1 MCNFRLT
8 TIFFSGLILLAC
20 VSAMAETPL
29 TAQDWIEK
37 EKELQIWCQQEPL
50 SDEAKVFS
58 DTLTKSKQIRA
69 DYCSKKYSTLFE
81 LQMHIVDLLGDLNR
95 IFPSGGIYLQM
106 QLAESANIKRT
117 GEIAL
122 FDLLPEYDDNDNLL
136 SLEISLDDPDYKVES
151 ALLVSCN
158 QATKAISPAMDCQ
171 SALEEFAE
179 IYNFAQGTYA
189 QPLAFELSKRLDLLE
204 TRWNTFYEESKSQM
218 FWEMIANGILF
229 QRKNE
234 AYKFSEPPSWQL
246 VLMHP
251 SVVVE
256 NVADAI
262 DGDQFKE
269 AIMIEAIGADWWQQ
283 DKWYMPSGGAL
294 IATYSDRLDVD
305 DWGYGVALHF
315 RSKFTIGVSEHGDDR
330 GVFMTI
336 DLMRLIQDK
345 KKTIESYRGV
355 IPAKAEN
362 Q

>member
-1 MCNFRLT
+1 MCNFYLAK
-8 TIFFSGLILLAC
+8 FFSGLLLIASIS
-20 VSAMAETPL
+20 VAAENRL
-29 TAQDWIEK
+29 TAQDWLEK
-37 EKELQIWCQQEPL
+37 DQELQAWCKQEPGI
-50 SDEAKVFS
+50 SEAKVFG
-58 DTLTKSKQIRA
+58 DTLVKSKQIRA
-69 DYCSKKYSTLFE
+69 DYCNKTISDFSA
-81 LQMHIVDLLGDLNR
+81 LQLRIVDLLGDLH
-95 IFPSGGIYLQM
+95 ILFPANSIYLQ
-106 QLAESANIKRT
+106 LHLTESAQMKST
-117 GEIAL
+117 GELAQFEVMAEPMLAISMDHPAYYKIENAL
-122 FDLLPEYDDNDNLL
+122 LL
-136 SLEISLDDPDYKVES
+136 SCTQAAKAKALD
-151 ALLVSCN
+151 
-158 QATKAISPAMDCQ
+158 MDCQ
-171 SALEEFAE
+171 SALQEFAE

-283 DKWYMPSGGAL
+283 DKWYLPSGGSL

-305 DWGYGVALHF
+305 DWGYGVALNF

-336 DLMRLIQDK
+336 DLMKLIQDK
-345 KKTIESYRGV
+345 KKTIESYRGFV
-355 IPAKAEN
+355 SEK
-362 Q
+362 